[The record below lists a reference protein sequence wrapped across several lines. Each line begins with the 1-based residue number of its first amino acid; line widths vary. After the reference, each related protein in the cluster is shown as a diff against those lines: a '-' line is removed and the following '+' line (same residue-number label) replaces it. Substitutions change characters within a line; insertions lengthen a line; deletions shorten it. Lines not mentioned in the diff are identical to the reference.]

1 MLQSKKLPRR
11 EVLCGGGVAA
21 LVHTYVASAEG
32 LRVSAV
38 RGTCGKERAMSDFDE
53 AKRLLEK
60 IARRRQNQ
68 AG

>member
-32 LRVSAV
+32 LRVSVV
-38 RGTCGKERAMSDFDE
+38 RVHV
-53 AKRLLEK
+53 
-60 IARRRQNQ
+60 ARREQ
-68 AG
+68 